1 MSAVSTYL
9 LVLLAYPFIQNL
21 TTLLH
26 ELGHALPALWLTDS
40 ERVDVCIN
48 AYGKKE
54 GAYRYKAGRLFFYW
68 HPLRFEGYGS
78 GLTEYHRSP
87 RYIWNYVI
95 TAGGVVFTLLI
106 AGVVLLLVLYSRL
119 PEIWQIL
126 AIVFFAATV
135 VDLIMNLIPNGKG
148 IALEDGRV
156 VPNDGKQLQQLWRYH
171 RVHMLMEKV
180 AARMAT
186 GDDAAAGLALQ
197 DLPVTS
203 AKAEEL
209 RLLLHHTAA
218 TGFLAEATPY
228 WEAAFGRLQKLET
241 PCAEDWANWGVI
253 QGRQGQYAA
262 ALACFEQLP
271 GEKPHIRANRAF
283 LLMEMGQ
290 TAAAKPL
297 FEQLSVDEETPY
309 NVAHYG
315 LCLARLGERQLGWE
329 NIKKALTLSQ
339 AEPYALRCAGLF
351 YLEAGRRDRALDYF
365 QQISEA
371 QERIP
376 RLAALLES
384 ANQSD
389 DS

>member
-26 ELGHALPALWLTDS
+26 ELGHALPVLWLTDS
-40 ERVDVCIN
+40 ERVDIYIN
-48 AYGKKE
+48 SYGKKK
-54 GAYRYKAGRLFFYW
+54 GASRYKAGRLYFYW
-68 HPLRFEGYGS
+68 HPLRFKGYGS
-78 GLTEYHRSP
+78 GLTKYHRSP
-87 RYIWNYVI
+87 PYIWNYVI
-95 TAGGVVFTLLI
+95 TAGGVVFSLLI
-106 AGVVLLLVLYSRL
+106 AGVVLLVVLYSRL
-119 PEIWQIL
+119 PAVWQVL
-126 AIVFFAATV
+126 AIVLFAGTV
-135 VDLIMNLIPNGKG
+135 VDLIINLIPNGKG

-171 RVHMLMEKV
+171 RVYMLMEKV

-186 GDDAAAGLALQ
+186 EDDAAAGLALQ

-218 TGFLAEATPY
+218 TGFLAEAPY

-241 PCAEDWANWGVI
+241 PCVEDWANWGVI
-253 QGRQGQYAA
+253 QGRQGQHAA

-271 GEKPHIRANRAF
+271 GEKPHVRANRAF

-290 TAAAKPL
+290 TAAATPL
-297 FEQLSVDEETPY
+297 FEQLAAEEEMPY
-309 NVAHYG
+309 HLSHYG
-315 LCLARLGERQLGWE
+315 LCLARLGQRQLGWE
-329 NIKKALTLSQ
+329 KIKKALTLS
-339 AEPYALRCAGLF
+339 ASSPYALRCAGL
-351 YLEAGRRDRALDYF
+351 YCLEAGQRERALGYF

-376 RLAALLES
+376 RLAALLEN
-384 ANQSD
+384 AKQSD
-389 DS
+389 NS

>member
-40 ERVDVCIN
+40 ERVDIHIN
-48 AYGKKE
+48 SYGKKN
-54 GAYRYKAGRLFFYW
+54 GASRYKAGRLYFYW
-68 HPLRFEGYGS
+68 HPLRFKGYGS

-87 RYIWNYVI
+87 PYIWNYVI
-95 TAGGVVFTLLI
+95 TAGGVVFSLLI
-106 AGVVLLLVLYSRL
+106 AGVVLLVVLYSRL
-119 PEIWQIL
+119 PAVWQVL
-126 AIVFFAATV
+126 AIVLFAGTV
-135 VDLIMNLIPNGKG
+135 VDLIINLIPNGKG

-156 VPNDGKQLQQLWRYH
+156 VPNDGKQLQQLWRYR
-171 RVHMLMEKV
+171 RVYMLMEKV

-218 TGFLAEATPY
+218 TGFLAEAPY

-253 QGRQGQYAA
+253 QGRRGQYAA

-271 GEKPHIRANRAF
+271 GEKPHVRANRAF

-290 TAAAKPL
+290 TAAATPL
-297 FEQLSVDEETPY
+297 FEQLAAEEETPY
-309 NVAHYG
+309 NLSHYG
-315 LCLARLGERQLGWE
+315 LCLARLGQRQLGWE
-329 NIKKALTLSQ
+329 KIKKALTLS
-339 AEPYALRCAGLF
+339 ASGPYALRCAGL
-351 YLEAGRRDRALDYF
+351 YCLEAGQRERALGYF
-365 QQISEA
+365 RQISEA

-376 RLAALLES
+376 RLAALLE
-384 ANQSD
+384 NTKQSD
-389 DS
+389 NS